1 MHPQFFFFLQIL
13 LYFFVL
19 INEKIIKIKFTN
31 VLKDKNKICKMK
43 ISKNKICQKLNLYK
57 NNITTTIR
65 KDNEMVAN
73 TLFLSLFIIF
83 IKTPLTE

>member
-1 MHPQFFFFLQIL
+1 
-13 LYFFVL
+13 
-19 INEKIIKIKFTN
+19 
-31 VLKDKNKICKMK
+31 MK